1 MMDKRNLKIVGLY
14 IISLACIVC
23 YFLLEHYNFIFE
35 FYEKNKYS
43 EYPSNVFAV
52 LIFRG
57 LLQYGLLVIGTCIF
71 IMLSFFLI
79 KEKISKNRKS

>member
-1 MMDKRNLKIVGLY
+1 MNTRNLKIVGLY
-14 IISLACIVC
+14 IIGLVCIVC

-57 LLQYGLLVIGTCIF
+57 LLQYGLLVVGICIF
-71 IMLSFFLI
+71 IILSFLLI
-79 KEKISKNRKS
+79 KEKILKDKKK